1 VDSVGNLPC
10 REVFARLD
18 DYLDRTLGPEELA
31 AVEHHLALCAVCTA
45 EFRFETLWVE
55 QLRDKLRRLQVPAE
69 LAGRLAS
76 AASGERLA
84 INSPDFPRRNQG
96 VFRER

>member
-1 VDSVGNLPC
+1 MESVSNLPC

-31 AVEHHLALCAVCTA
+31 AVEHHLAHCAVCAA
-45 EFRFETLWVE
+45 EYRFETQWVE
-55 QLRDKLRRLQVPAE
+55 QLRGKLRRLQVPPD

-76 AASGERLA
+76 SLPSE
-84 INSPDFPRRNQG
+84 
-96 VFRER
+96 